1 MINYSSEK
9 MERVNRRAA
18 ERLYNSGVAV
28 GLCPCKMNP
37 EHPYFNMLA
46 WVNSSDDPERSF
58 TALCNAFTWYNCN
71 AETGQYIAFYVLK
84 DTQA

>member
-9 MERVNRRAA
+9 MKRVNRRTA

-28 GLCPCKMNP
+28 GLCPCKMDP
-37 EHPYFNMLA
+37 ENPYFNMLA
-46 WVNSSDDPERSF
+46 WVNNSIESDKSF
-58 TALCNAFTWYNCN
+58 ESLCNAFSWYNCN
-71 AETGQYIAFYVLK
+71 AETGRYIAFYVLK